1 MAQAAAMVE
10 PGALH
15 SEVRLPLAARSRR
28 QPPAIPHTCS
38 FALRSAAS
46 ASLASGMQRCTLS
59 ALTDVAPLCAGC
71 LGMLSVIHG

>member
-1 MAQAAAMVE
+1 VAQAAAMVE

-38 FALRSAAS
+38 FALSS
-46 ASLASGMQRCTLS
+46 PSLASGMQRCTLS